1 MRRFF
6 LLCFTC
12 MISFSALLAQQTIS
26 GRVIEADTGDPLPGV
41 TVLVKGTTYGVYS
54 DESGRYTIQTAPDAN
69 TLVFSFIGKADL
81 EVPIDGRAQI
91 DVSLSPEETN
101 LQEVVIVAYG
111 TTRREDVTG
120 SLSSVDGEVLQEVPV
135 AGIDQVLQGRAAGVH
150 VTSANGQPG
159 GGVSVRV
166 RGPSS
171 INSSNQPL
179 YVIDGIPV
187 ESQDLQIPGEFG
199 TATGGGL
206 GGQTGNSLSTINF
219 ADVES
224 IEVLKDASATAL
236 YGSRAAN
243 GVVLITTKR
252 GAFGQKPQ
260 FDMNF
265 SIGQREPLA
274 LPDLLNPQQFRQMV
288 NEARTNVGLDAFEED
303 FYGNAN
309 TDWLDA
315 IFRDATVQRWNFSLK
330 GGSQAS
336 RYFASFS
343 IDDQEGTLDGTGFQR
358 LSGRLNLDSRISD
371 KLTFGTSATVSLTT
385 ENVQANDNFI
395 IGPYVVALRAR
406 PDVPIRQEDGSFTSI
421 AGVAD
426 NPVAAAEGYRND
438 FHTLRILASTYG
450 ELEIIPDLRLRSSI
464 ALDLTSLKQEQIWS
478 SITLGGRL
486 NGDGYAQRGNN
497 EFRSIIWENT
507 LSYDFELNDQNRFS
521 ALIGGS
527 FQRDERS
534 NFIASATDFPNDLL
548 TTFASAATPLSVG
561 GIGAERALI
570 SSFARVNYNFDD
582 RYLITATIRGDGSS
596 RFGENNRWGFFP
608 SAAVAWRLDNE
619 AFLENSPILSELK
632 FRASWGIIGNDR
644 IGRTNGG
651 LGDNFASLGLFGSTD
666 VNGSAFSYAGSGGI
680 APTQIANPE
689 LKWETTT
696 QYDVGIDF
704 GFWDF
709 RVTGSVDFYLKDT
722 EDILLQ
728 APVPRNSGFNS
739 VNQNI
744 GEMRNTGVDV
754 TLAVDII
761 RTDDFTWNL
770 GGNLNYNDNEVRKL
784 VNGEDIEASGF
795 NQSIIREGEPL
806 GSFFG
811 LQVEGIFQS
820 PEEITALNSAA
831 PGGVYQTNGTAPG
844 DFQYRDVNG
853 DGVITNDDRVILGSA
868 LYDFMGGINNTLSY
882 KGITLFAFFQ
892 FVQGN
897 EIYNFTKRD
906 HLFQRNLFNSF
917 TDILDRW
924 TPSNTDTDLPRVA
937 WGDPNQN
944 RQNSSFFVEDGS
956 FIRLKQVKLSY
967 NFPQALFQN
976 TFLQR
981 GSIFLVG
988 TDLWT
993 LTDYSGIDPE
1003 VNTFGG
1009 NVSTAQG
1016 VDNKTYPGNKT
1027 YSVGINLGF

>member
-1 MRRFF
+1 MRKYF
-6 LLCFTC
+6 LLCVTLCCSLTLTF
-12 MISFSALLAQQTIS
+12 AQTSIS
-26 GRVIEADTGDPLPGV
+26 GRVLDGDTGDPLPGV
-41 TVLVKGTTYGVYS
+41 TVLVKGTTYGVYT
-54 DESGRYTIQTAPDAN
+54 DDNGTYTIQVAPSAT
-69 TLVFSFIGKADL
+69 TLVFSFIGKADQ
-81 EVPIDGRAQI
+81 EVLINGRVQI
-91 DVSLSPEETN
+91 NVSLAPEETN

-111 TTRREDVTG
+111 TSRREDLTG
-120 SLSSVDGEVLQEVPV
+120 SLNSVDGEAIQEVPV

-187 ESQDLQIPGEFG
+187 ESQDMQIPGQFG

-219 ADVES
+219 SDVES

-252 GAFGQKPQ
+252 GQFGQRPQ
-260 FDMNF
+260 FDFGF
-265 SIGQREPLA
+265 SIGMREPIN
-274 LPDLLNPQQFRQMV
+274 LPDMLNAQQYQEIV
-288 NEARTNVGLDAFEED
+288 NEARTNVGLEAFDPSSFGSED
-303 FYGNAN
+303 

-315 IFRDATVQRWNFSLK
+315 VFRDATVQRWNFSLR
-330 GGSQAS
+330 GGNQSS

-371 KLTFGTSATVSLTT
+371 KLTFGTSTTVSLTT

-395 IGPYVVALRAR
+395 IGPYVVALRSR
-406 PDVPIRQEDGSFTSI
+406 PDLPIRQEDGSFTPI
-421 AGVAD
+421 PGVAD

-438 FHTLRILASTYG
+438 FETLRILASAYG
-450 ELEIIPDLRLRSSI
+450 ELEIIKDLRLRSSI
-464 ALDLTSLKQEQIWS
+464 AFDLTTLQQAQIWTTA
-478 SITLGGRL
+478 TLGGRL
-486 NGDGYAQRGNN
+486 NGSGYAQRGTN

-507 LSYDFELNDQNRFS
+507 LSYDWEINEQNRLN
-521 ALIGGS
+521 ALVGGS
-527 FQRDERS
+527 FQRDTRD
-534 NFIASATDFPNDLL
+534 NFVASASDFPNDLL
-548 TTFASAATPLSVG
+548 TTFASAATPLQVG
-561 GIGAERALI
+561 GIGTERALI

-582 RYLITATIRGDGSS
+582 RFLITGTIRADGSS
-596 RFGENNRWGFFP
+596 RFGDNNRWGIFP

-619 AFLENSPILSELK
+619 SFLENSSLFNELK
-632 FRASWGIIGNDR
+632 LRASWGIIGNDR
-644 IGRTNGG
+644 IGRNNGG
-651 LGDNFASLGLFGSTD
+651 LGGNFASLGLYGSTD
-666 VNGSAFSYAGSGGI
+666 ANGSAFSYAGSGGI
-680 APTQIANPE
+680 APTQIANPD

-704 GFWDF
+704 GLWDSKL
-709 RVTGSVDFYLKDT
+709 TGSIDFYLKDT
-722 EDILLQ
+722 EDILLL

-744 GEMRNTGVDV
+744 GEMRNVGFDIS
-754 TLAVDII
+754 LAVDVI
-761 RTDDFTWNL
+761 RNDDFTWNL
-770 GGNLNYNDNEVRKL
+770 GGNLNYNDNEIKKL
-784 VNGEDIEASGF
+784 VNGEDIAATGF
-795 NQSIIREGEPL
+795 NQSIIREGEAL

-811 LQVEGIFQS
+811 LQVDGIIQS
-820 PEEITALNSAA
+820 QEEINALNAAA
-831 PGGVYQTNGTAPG
+831 PGGVYQTAGTAPG
-844 DFQYRDVNG
+844 DFRYADING
-853 DGVITNDDRVILGSA
+853 DGVITNDDRIILGNA
-868 LYDFMGGINNTLSY
+868 LFDFMGGVNTTLSF
-882 KGITLFAFFQ
+882 KGLTFFALAQ

-897 EIYNFTKRD
+897 EIYNFTMRG
-906 HLFQRNLFNSF
+906 HSFQHNLFNNF
-917 TDILDRW
+917 TDVLDRW
-924 TPSNTDTDLPRVA
+924 TPTNTDTDRPRVA

-956 FIRLKQVKLSY
+956 FLRLRQAKLSY
-967 NFPQALFQN
+967 DLPRTVFAN

-981 GSIFLVG
+981 GSIYIVG
-988 TDLWT
+988 TNLFT
-993 LTDYSGIDPE
+993 ITDYSGIDPE

-1009 NVSTAQG
+1009 NVSSAQG
-1016 VDNKTYPGNKT
+1016 VDNGTYPGSKT
-1027 YSVGINLGF
+1027 YAVGVNLGF